1 MAQQEPTVL
10 EREPP
15 VDGRRLRAERNR
27 EGVIAAILDL
37 LSEGQERPTTTQIAE
52 RSGVSVRSVFRH
64 FDDVESLYATAV
76 ETHATRMA
84 PLYPLPPL
92 HGEDF
97 DVRLER
103 FVEHRATLYEAMGTV
118 RRAAERLRGTSP
130 TIATKLELSRRIL
143 LHQVEDLFASELATI
158 PEEDHRTARDVLEAS
173 TSWHAWEVLTT
184 IQGCSRSRA
193 QAAMASVVR
202 SLFGHG

>member
-1 MAQQEPTVL
+1 VL
-10 EREPP
+10 EREPA

-27 EGVIAAILDL
+27 EGVITAILDL
-37 LSEGQERPTTTQIAE
+37 LNEGEDRPTTTQIAE

-76 ETHATRMA
+76 EAHAARMA

-92 HGEDF
+92 QGDLEE
-97 DVRLER
+97 RLAG

-118 RRAAERLRGTSP
+118 RRAAERQRASSP
-130 TIATKLELSRRIL
+130 TIAGKLELSRRIL
-143 LHQVEDLFASELATI
+143 AHQVEELFAPELAAV
-158 PEEDHRTARDVLEAS
+158 PDADRRTALDVLEAS

-184 IQGCSRSRA
+184 IQGCSRARA
-193 QAAMASVVR
+193 QAAMATTVR
-202 SLFGHG
+202 ALFTYR